1 MNAWSIRPDWSGNYT
16 TNYAYKTEAF
26 SSRSGKEQRRA
37 LRHSPRFYCE
47 FDFQA
52 PMVDFDRLMFGK
64 QNQQF
69 IMPDYTESDTLA
81 AATTIGGTTVQVA
94 AVQPW
99 MRNGEYVS
107 VDGVSA
113 HLVTNV
119 SGTTLTVSPNL
130 SAAWPIG
137 TTLFHAYRGFVQ
149 PTLQVDTP
157 VNTISKGKIRFD
169 AIPASLAPLT
179 PPAAAVTWNG
189 REVFLKRPNWANS
202 PQIEYNWQVEAVDF
216 GRGAATYYQVIDFCS
231 KSVKATYLGKT
242 RAEVLELR
250 NFFDRMRGMRGEF
263 YAPTWNPD
271 LELVGN
277 ISSGSHTLTAKGT
290 TVPDNTA
297 YRQLVVVKVD
307 GTLIYNEVAS
317 MSVVAGD
324 TPIVCANA
332 WPAINAA
339 DVLMVCWMPAWTLA
353 SDILTVSWASDQ
365 VANVGIAMRT
375 VDDIDV

>member
-69 IMPDYTESDTLA
+69 IMPDYTESDSLA
-81 AATTIGGTTVQVA
+81 AVTTIGGTDIQVTA
-94 AVQPW
+94 AQPW
-99 MRNGEYVS
+99 MRVGEYVS
-107 VDGVSA
+107 VDGVS
-113 HLVTNV
+113 VRQIVGV
-119 SGTTLTVSPNL
+119 SGTTLTVSPVL

-137 TTLFHAYRGFVQ
+137 TTLFHAYVGFVQ

-169 AIPASLAPLT
+169 AIPTNLSPLAT
-179 PPAAAVTWNG
+179 PGAAVTWNG
-189 REVFLKRPNWANS
+189 REVFLKRPNWSDA
-202 PQIEYNWQVEAVDF
+202 PQIEYNWPVEAVDY
-216 GRGAATYYQVIDFCS
+216 GRGAATYYDVIDFCS
-231 KSVKATYLGKT
+231 KSVKATYLGKS
-242 RAEVLELR
+242 RAEVLEFR
-250 NFFDRMRGMRGEF
+250 NFFNRMLGMRGEF

-271 LELVGN
+271 IELVGN
-277 ISSGSHTLTAKGT
+277 VTAGSSTLVAKGA
-290 TVPDNTA
+290 TVPDNTT
-297 YRQLVVVKVD
+297 YRQVVVVKVD
-307 GTLIYNEVAS
+307 GTLIYNTVVS

-339 DVLMVCWMPAWTLA
+339 DVVMVCWMPAWTLA
-353 SDILTVSWASDQ
+353 SDILTISWASDQ
-365 VANVGIAMRT
+365 VANIGIAMRT
-375 VDDIDV
+375 VEDDDV